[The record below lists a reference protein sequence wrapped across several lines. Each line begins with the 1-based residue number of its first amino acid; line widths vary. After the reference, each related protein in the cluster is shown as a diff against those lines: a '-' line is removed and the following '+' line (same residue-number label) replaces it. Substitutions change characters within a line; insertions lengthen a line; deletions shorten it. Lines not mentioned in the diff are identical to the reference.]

1 MQLDEFVKTTLMQV
15 VKGVKEAQ
23 EAAAEFGAVVNPRP
37 EEGWGKRRET
47 NVSFDVAL
55 TVSDTSAGE
64 IGGKLTVASLLN
76 FGGKITETDLKQET
90 SRIQFEVM
98 MALPCIEEKKKMAT
112 PKKTSRAGF
121 VSRGV

>member
-37 EEGWGKRRET
+37 EEGWGKRSET

-76 FGGKITETDLKQET
+76 FGGKTTETDLKQET